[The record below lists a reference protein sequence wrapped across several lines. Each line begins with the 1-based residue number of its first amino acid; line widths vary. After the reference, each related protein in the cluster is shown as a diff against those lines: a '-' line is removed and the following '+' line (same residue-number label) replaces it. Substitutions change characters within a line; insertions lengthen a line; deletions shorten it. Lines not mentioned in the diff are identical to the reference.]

1 MKKAKI
7 PSIVAVMILTVVTV
21 SVWIVFSVVRI
32 FTTEPTPSIP
42 PEILN
47 PLNPNYDK
55 TAVDKIQERIY
66 FDKEQ
71 VFETVQP
78 SPSPSPTASPVAS
91 PTATPEAA
99 TGSGELTI

>member
-1 MKKAKI
+1 MKKIKI
-7 PSIVAVMILTVVTV
+7 PSIVAVMILTVITI
-21 SVWIVFSVVRI
+21 SFWIVFSVIRI

-55 TAVDKIQERIY
+55 TVVDKIQERIY

-71 VFETVQP
+71 VFETVQLTP
-78 SPSPSPTASPVAS
+78 GPTASPTAS
-91 PTATPEAA
+91 PEAA
-99 TGSGELTI
+99 TGSGELNI